1 VLLLVLVLVTHASTS
16 DGASHDKPNIV
27 LILADDLG
35 YADLGVQGAPD
46 VVTPHIDSL
55 AANGIR
61 CTDAYVTSPVCSP
74 SRAGILTGRYQ
85 NRFGFEFLVN
95 DTSIV
100 SPGRKV
106 GLAADETTIAD
117 RMKALGY
124 VTGCIGKW
132 HVGDEHEFLP
142 MNRGFDEFYGTL
154 GQSGYF
160 SPMLIDSRRGPKPQ
174 KINAPGLL
182 RHR

>member
-1 VLLLVLVLVTHASTS
+1 M
-16 DGASHDKPNIV
+16 
-27 LILADDLG
+27 
-35 YADLGVQGAPD
+35 
-46 VVTPHIDSL
+46 TPHIDSL

-85 NRFGFEFLVN
+85 HRFGFEFLVN

-106 GLAADETTIAD
+106 GLAVDETTIAD

-132 HVGDEHEFLP
+132 HVGDE
-142 MNRGFDEFYGTL
+142 
-154 GQSGYF
+154 
-160 SPMLIDSRRGPKPQ
+160 
-174 KINAPGLL
+174 
-182 RHR
+182 

>member
-1 VLLLVLVLVTHASTS
+1 MAEIRRITELGPTKSFPVLLLVLVLVTHASTS

-46 VVTPHIDSL
+46 VVTPHLDSL

-95 DTSIV
+95 DKSIV

-117 RMKALGY
+117 RMKRS
-124 VTGCIGKW
+124 VTPP
-132 HVGDEHEFLP
+132 VASA
-142 MNRGFDEFYGTL
+142 NGTL
-154 GQSGYF
+154 VTSKNF
-160 SPMLIDSRRGPKPQ
+160 SR
-174 KINAPGLL
+174 
-182 RHR
+182 

>member
-1 VLLLVLVLVTHASTS
+1 MIWATRIWACRR
-16 DGASHDKPNIV
+16 
-27 LILADDLG
+27 
-35 YADLGVQGAPD
+35 APD

-55 AANGIR
+55 AASGIR

-95 DTSIV
+95 DKSIV

-106 GLAADETTIAD
+106 GLAVDETTIAD

-132 HVGDEHEFLP
+132 HVGDEK
-142 MNRGFDEFYGTL
+142 N
-154 GQSGYF
+154 F
-160 SPMLIDSRRGPKPQ
+160 SR
-174 KINAPGLL
+174 
-182 RHR
+182 